1 MSRFGA
7 KLRTLRK
14 RRRLTLQELAT
25 QLGYSSH
32 TYLSEVERGWKEPS
46 LNLVLA
52 VADLFGVT
60 TDALLRDTV
69 MLDDGDE
76 NDTSR

>member
-1 MSRFGA
+1 M
-7 KLRTLRK
+7 
-14 RRRLTLQELAT
+14 QELAT

-46 LNLVLA
+46 LSLVLA